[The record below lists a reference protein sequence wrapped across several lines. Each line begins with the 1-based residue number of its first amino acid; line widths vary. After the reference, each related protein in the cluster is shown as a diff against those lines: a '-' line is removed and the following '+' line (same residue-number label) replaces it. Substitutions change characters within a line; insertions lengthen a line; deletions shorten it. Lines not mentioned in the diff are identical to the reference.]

1 MNMRKLQTGVALIE
15 AMVAILIFSAG
26 ILAIVGLLA
35 ASTKSVGDAKYRLDA
50 SLLAN
55 QLVGQ
60 MLGSIN
66 RSTTA
71 AQQLTVL
78 NNSFSSPS
86 GAAYLAWVNS
96 VNSALPGST
105 AAPPLVVISATAS
118 TSPTNPSN
126 QAVVTINWNAPNE
139 PTGAHVYTTVAQIR

>member
-1 MNMRKLQTGVALIE
+1 MNMRKLQAGVALIE
-15 AMVAILIFSAG
+15 AMVAILVFSAG

-35 ASTKSVGDAKYRLDA
+35 VSTKNSGDAKYRLDA

-66 RSTTA
+66 RSTTS
-71 AQQLTVL
+71 AQQLTAL
-78 NNSFSSPS
+78 NNNFSSPN
-86 GAAYLAWVNS
+86 GAAYLAWVNG
-96 VNSALPGST
+96 VNAALPGST
-105 AAPPLVVISATAS
+105 AVAPTVVISATAS
-118 TSPTNPSN
+118 TSPTSPSN

-139 PTGAHVYTTVAQIR
+139 PAGAHVYTTIAQIR